1 MCTQPDFTEEEK
13 SKRASCR
20 MLLLASVVI
29 VAVVVVATAAILLT
43 TGSAATADTIVGVG
57 GALIAV
63 AGGSLPVKLY
73 LDRQDEIREIR
84 SFASDW
90 RRLEP
95 DLERQERCDWMWDK
109 WFELRR
115 GASRG

>member
-1 MCTQPDFTEEEK
+1 M
-13 SKRASCR
+13 RI
-20 MLLLASVVI
+20 LLL
-29 VAVVVVATAAILLT
+29 ATAAILLT

-57 GALIAV
+57 GALIAL

-90 RRLEP
+90 RRLED
-95 DLERQERCDWMWDK
+95 DLERQERCDWMC
-109 WFELRR
+109 WFRLTTGRR
-115 GASRG
+115 CSIGASRRSRPPHHRRSSTSTSR